1 MYQVFMA
8 KFKFN
13 LVYRDSSGEMI
24 DDENVWV
31 RANEK
36 IDACSKVR
44 EEYPKA
50 SDYTFLG
57 VE

>member
-1 MYQVFMA
+1 MA

-13 LVYRDSSGEMI
+13 LVYRDSSGEII

-36 IDACSKVR
+36 IDAYIKVR

-50 SDYTFLG
+50 SDYIFLG

>member
-1 MYQVFMA
+1 MA
-8 KFKFN
+8 KFRYN
-13 LVYRDSSGEMI
+13 LIYRDSSGEMI
-24 DDENVWV
+24 DDENVWI

-36 IDACSKVR
+36 IDAYFKVR

-50 SDYTFLG
+50 NEYIFLG